1 MIPDPSHL
9 VRNIET
15 EGQDFTLLM
24 TYMKKKPHTYTKKEC
39 TVLVNTTHFKNARE
53 LLQNCL
59 ADVKAVTSELNVK
72 GKLWKLTH
80 LKISSVTSAPLGL
93 SDRAVVCW
101 PEKKKQWSNTSD
113 GQLPFFVQ
121 SLQFARQRS
130 DSCESSYSVHL
141 AHFSSQ
147 HNEP

>member
-1 MIPDPSHL
+1 MEY
-9 VRNIET
+9 RNRRT
-15 EGQDFTLLM
+15 RFYFTDHIHEEKH
-24 TYMKKKPHTYTKKEC
+24 THTYTKKEC
-39 TVLVNTTHFKNARE
+39 TVLVNTIHFKNARE
-53 LLQNCL
+53 LLQNCQ

-93 SDRAVVCW
+93 SDRAVVCR
-101 PEKKKQWSNTSD
+101 PEKKKKQWSNTSD
-113 GQLPFFVQ
+113 GQLHFFVQ